1 MTSNLDQYN
10 EKKERGNEIKRTPFD
25 SNIKKKDD
33 FKLVKIDPQ
42 IHGELKLAALKDN
55 TTMQKMADLAIKK
68 YLSERN

>member
-10 EKKERGNEIKRTPFD
+10 EKKERGNVIKRTPFD